1 MVSVSMTRT
10 QVSVVSVTDSAFLEV
25 DPVFRISDLSGYAE
39 FGYLFDSYSLDSVDL
54 TFSYDFNS
62 ANTATGSA
70 STVPGIPVLG
80 IVRDYDDNA
89 TVGSEGAFLQYDDF
103 TIHRLDK
110 ILKFSVVPRAAN
122 AVYNSTTTTGYS
134 VAPPRLKVDCSNPN
148 VPHYGIKYYVR
159 NPLNGAGTTVCGT
172 LFVYAKFHLTLYN
185 PR

>member
-1 MVSVSMTRT
+1 MTLTRT
-10 QVSVVSVTDSAFLEV
+10 QVATVTVTDSPFQEV
-25 DPVFRISDLSGYAE
+25 DPVFRLSDLSGYAE
-39 FGYLFDSYSLDSVDL
+39 FGYLFDSYSVDSVDL

-80 IVRDYDDNA
+80 IVRDYDDNTA
-89 TVGSEGAFLQYDDF
+89 VGSEGAFLQYDDF
-103 TIHRLDK
+103 SIHRLDK
-110 ILKFSVVPRAAN
+110 VLKFSVVPRAAN

-159 NPLNGAGTTVCGT
+159 NPLNGAGSTVCGT
-172 LFVYAKFHLTLYN
+172 LFVYAKFKLTLYN